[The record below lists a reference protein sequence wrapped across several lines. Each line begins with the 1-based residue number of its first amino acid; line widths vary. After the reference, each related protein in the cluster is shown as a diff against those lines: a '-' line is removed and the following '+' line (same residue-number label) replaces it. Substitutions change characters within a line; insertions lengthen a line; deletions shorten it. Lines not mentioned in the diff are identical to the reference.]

1 MFHAG
6 AGGWLQSPHILR
18 CRVVTVPRLLISKP
32 FHQRLLAAML
42 LAVPLSMVAGSSA
55 AQNAASTERRL
66 QQTREQ
72 LRQTAAQRQ
81 QSEQSLQAARSQLRQ
96 ADVRV
101 AQASRSLAEVERALA
116 RQDAELEQAQQRR
129 ASLQEQIQNQRGK
142 LAGLLR
148 DSHRLGNHST
158 LKLLLSQDQFSDSQ
172 RVLAYHRYLQQQR
185 LATLEKVNTDLA
197 QIGQVEQQIEQLRS
211 GLLEKRE
218 QHKVLTAQLSQ
229 QRNSQRQ
236 TVATIQ
242 AEHAQKQ
249 SREAA
254 LSRDVRTLETVL
266 ANLRAQAARAAAA
279 QRAARNDSTRAR
291 GPQPSRGGVQTSRQP
306 STGVRVGG
314 GAWPLSGTLVTRYG
328 ARQSDGRSSPGILI
342 EAAGGTPVTAVADG
356 KVVYSDWMTGY
367 GMILIIDHGDGYMS
381 LYAHNET
388 LLRDSG
394 TRVRRGEAVARVGN
408 SGGLGRNALY
418 FELRRNGQPVDPAS
432 WLRR

>member
-1 MFHAG
+1 MLHPG
-6 AGGWLQSPHILR
+6 RGGWLQSVPVLC
-18 CRVVTVPRLLISKP
+18 CRVVAVPRLLSSKP

-42 LAVPLSMVAGSSA
+42 LALPVLMVAANSA
-55 AQNAASTERRL
+55 AQNAANTERRL

-72 LRQTAAQRQ
+72 LRQTAAQRRE
-81 QSEQSLQAARSQLRQ
+81 SEQSLQAANAQLRQ

-101 AQASRSLAEVERALA
+101 AQASRRLAEAEQALA
-116 RQDAELEQAQQRR
+116 RQDAELAQAQQRR
-129 ASLQEQIQNQRGK
+129 AGLQEQIQNQRSQ

-148 DSHRLGNHST
+148 DSHRQGSHST
-158 LKLLLSQDQFSDSQ
+158 LKLLLSQDQLSDSQ

-185 LATLEKVNTDLA
+185 LAMLDRINTDLA
-197 QIGQVEQQIEQLRS
+197 QIGQVEQEIALLRV
-211 GLLEKRE
+211 GLLETRE
-218 QHKVLTAQLSQ
+218 QHKALAAQLSQ
-229 QRNSQRQ
+229 QRNRQQQ
-236 TVATIQ
+236 TVAVIQ

-254 LSRDVRTLETVL
+254 LGRDVRALETVL

-279 QRAARNDSTRAR
+279 QRAARNDSARAGGSQPAR
-291 GPQPSRGGVQTSRQP
+291 GTQPSRQS

-342 EAAGGTPVTAVADG
+342 EAAGGTAVTAVADG

-381 LYAHNET
+381 LYAHNES

-394 TRVRRGEAVARVGN
+394 ARVRRGEAVARVGN